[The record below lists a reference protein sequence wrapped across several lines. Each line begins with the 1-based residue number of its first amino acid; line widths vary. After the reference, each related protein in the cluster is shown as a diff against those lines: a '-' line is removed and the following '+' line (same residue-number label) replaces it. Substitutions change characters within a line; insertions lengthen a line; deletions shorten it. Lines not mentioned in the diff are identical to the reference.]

1 MGRFEEHADALFGAF
16 PRKVGRVE
24 GQFLEEA
31 AQGDFDDFRQ
41 ILLTLG
47 WPVYVRDGGALSRDM
62 VSDEALLLFRMRY
75 PWAAHDCA
83 PRATSYFSLGDVP
96 AAWLDVVLALCEDI
110 REALLAADERLLWLY
125 ALDQVKEK
133 FGTLRWYDRIDLW
146 SLEEDGSVDEALEAA
161 GSVASRRIDLAVA
174 LAEAVTGEICCS
186 CGTSF
191 DTWVSRGGWI
201 HVTCPRCRG
210 RGPDHDS
217 DVDGIL
223 SEAGLRMWPWGAG
236 VFEDAC
242 RLDMA
247 LSGFAPTR
255 REIAGNL
262 VWQIFSVDGD
272 ERVDVVSA
280 AESAGVRHTL
290 AMVRELDEKA
300 DSDFVGV
307 PSRDDLVL
315 RLRAS
320 HGGVGTTSAVVD

>member
-1 MGRFEEHADALFGAF
+1 MAGFEEHVDALFGAF
-16 PRKVGRVE
+16 SRKVGRAE
-24 GQFLEEA
+24 GQFLGEA
-31 AQGDFDDFRQ
+31 AQGDFDVFRQ
-41 ILLTLG
+41 VLLTLG
-47 WPVYVRDGGALSRDM
+47 WPVHVRDGGALSRDM

-75 PWAAHDCA
+75 PWAVHDCA
-83 PRATSYFSLGDVP
+83 PRAKSYFSLGDVP

-110 REALLAADERLLWLY
+110 REALLAADGRLLWLY

-146 SLEEDGSVDEALEAA
+146 SLEEDGSVDGVLESA

-191 DTWVSRGGWI
+191 DTWIARGGWI

-210 RGPDHDS
+210 RGPDHGS

-223 SEAGLRMWPWGAG
+223 SEAGLRMWPWSGG

-255 REIAGNL
+255 RGIAGSL
-262 VWQIFSVDGD
+262 VWQVFSVDGD

-280 AESAGVRHTL
+280 AESAGVRYTL
-290 AMVRELDEKA
+290 AMVRELDGKV

-307 PSRDDLVL
+307 PSRDDLVSC
-315 RLRAS
+315 LRAS
-320 HGGVGTTSAVVD
+320 HGDAGTSAVVD